1 MHGFAG
7 YDIVR
12 ARQAEAAVR
21 ATERARHGD
30 ALKAWRRGRTLRM
43 RIGLALAP
51 APAMR
56 PTCCA
61 T

>member
-30 ALKAWRRGRTLRM
+30 ALKAWRRGQTLRM

-56 PTCCA
+56 PT
-61 T
+61 